1 MSADPQIVEKAL
13 NNILKNAFKVADQ
26 QICEKIPMM
35 IRKRS
40 EEIVGQLIEDL
51 RERAD
56 EVKKVMIDQ
65 FKTDV
70 SKRLKQTVNTVGD
83 TYKDTVSALIRSSI
97 PTQPIKPV
105 QGVTGGTNNYHRIK
119 RSNTSGKTRHFK
131 HRANRTKKMRKS
143 GHKISQ

>member
-1 MSADPQIVEKAL
+1 
-13 NNILKNAFKVADQ
+13 
-26 QICEKIPMM
+26 MM

-40 EEIVGQLIEDL
+40 DEIVGQLIQDL

-70 SKRLKQTVNTVGD
+70 NKRLKQTVNTVGD

-97 PTQPIKPV
+97 PTQPVTARP
-105 QGVTGGTNNYHRIK
+105 GVVGGTNNSLRIK
-119 RSNTSGKTRHFK
+119 RNDTSGNTRH
-131 HRANRTKKMRKS
+131 RAYRAYRASRTKKMRKS
-143 GHKISQ
+143 RHKISQ

>member
-70 SKRLKQTVNTVGD
+70 NKRLKQTVNTVGD

-131 HRANRTKKMRKS
+131 HRANRTKKTRKS

>member
-1 MSADPQIVEKAL
+1 
-13 NNILKNAFKVADQ
+13 
-26 QICEKIPMM
+26 MM

-70 SKRLKQTVNTVGD
+70 NKRLKQTVNTVGD

-105 QGVTGGTNNYHRIK
+105 QGVTGVTGVTGGTNNYQRIK
-119 RSNTSGKTRHFK
+119 RNNTSGKTRHFK

>member
-1 MSADPQIVEKAL
+1 
-13 NNILKNAFKVADQ
+13 
-26 QICEKIPMM
+26 MM

-40 EEIVGQLIEDL
+40 DEIVGQLIQDL

-70 SKRLKQTVNTVGD
+70 NKRLKQTVNTVGD

-97 PTQPIKPV
+97 PTQPVTTSP
-105 QGVTGGTNNYHRIK
+105 GVVGGTNNYQRIK
-119 RSNTSGKTRHFK
+119 RNDTNGNTRHRA
-131 HRANRTKKMRKS
+131 HRAHRASRTKKMRKS
-143 GHKISQ
+143 RHKISQ